1 MKLSVNMCS
10 LPLELPPSR
19 VFLLGWNAVMEH
31 TVVRWS
37 MFRKVWRWRPL
48 SWYTWIRRGLSTL
61 PITKQSC
68 CLGSH
73 TALSLDNHRPVCMLC
88 LHRKYLAC
96 CYNGSYW
103 TKMASQKLLEKARC
117 VRLHKFNIMASVFIC
132 LVGHRFTC
140 FLTIFAAIFTL
151 SNYFDL

>member
-1 MKLSVNMCS
+1 MIKVSVNMCS

-37 MFRKVWRWRPL
+37 MLRKVWRQRPL

-88 LHRKYLAC
+88 LHRTYLAC
-96 CYNGSYW
+96 CYNGSYLDKNGL
-103 TKMASQKLLEKARC
+103 TFEKGRMCVCINSCICFLLPRRAS
-117 VRLHKFNIMASVFIC
+117 FYMF
-132 LVGHRFTC
+132 
-140 FLTIFAAIFTL
+140 FLTIC
-151 SNYFDL
+151 SYFHIN